1 MKKLIFVLLSLLLAF
16 TAYAKKETV
25 YVYNWSEYIPEQVL
39 TNFEK
44 ETGIKVIYTTYDSNE
59 VMYSK
64 IKVLG
69 GKGGYD
75 VIFPSTYFVNRMR
88 NEGLLTPVDR
98 KLLSNYKNMDI
109 SLLNKP
115 YDPENKFSVPYLWG
129 STSLTVNTEFV
140 DMKKADSYRVLWQP
154 QYKGKVLLTDDVRE
168 VFHIALRI
176 LGYSGNETDPNK
188 IKQAY
193 ELLRKLRPNVRVY
206 NSDSPKI
213 PYINGEVVIGLSWNG
228 ETFMANQENPKIK
241 YIYPKEGAIFWV
253 DSMCIPE
260 GAKNVTNAH
269 KFMNY
274 IMKPDVAKMISEEI
288 GYASPNK
295 AAVKLLAPEVR
306 NNPTIYPPLNIIKQG
321 EFQLDVGNAISVY
334 EKYWELLKAGK

>member
-1 MKKLIFVLLSLLLAF
+1 MKRLLFVMLLLLLAVS
-16 TAYAKKETV
+16 AYAKKETV
-25 YVYNWSEYIPEQVL
+25 YVYNWSEYIPEKVL
-39 TNFEK
+39 TDFEK

-69 GKGGYD
+69 GKGYD

-88 NEGLLTPVDR
+88 KEGLLMPLNM
-98 KLLSNYKNMDI
+98 KLLPNMKNMDPA
-109 SLLNKP
+109 LMDKP
-115 YDPENKFSVPYLWG
+115 YDPKNQFSVPYLWG
-129 STSLTVNTEFV
+129 STSLTINTDYV
-140 DMKKADSYRVLWQP
+140 DESKANTYRILWDKK
-154 QYKGKVLLTDDVRE
+154 YKGKVLLTDDMRE

-176 LGYSGNETDPNK
+176 LGYSGNETDPAK

-253 DSMCIPE
+253 DSMCIPK
-260 GAKNVTNAH
+260 GSKNAAAAH
-269 KFMNY
+269 KFINY
-274 IMKPDVAKMISEEI
+274 IMKPEVAKMISEEI

-306 NNPTIYPPLNIIKQG
+306 NNKTIYPPLSLIKQG
-321 EFQLDVGNAISVY
+321 EFQLDVGNAISTY